1 MLCFINMFMKILLA
15 TSNKHKLKEVRDI
28 LSKYDIE
35 ILGMD
40 DLSIPSI
47 DVIEDG
53 KNYYENALIKASSL
67 IPYTSLPIMADD
79 TGLEILSLDN
89 KPGLYTA
96 RFMEQFSS
104 REETFKEIFSLLE
117 DKNRESRFIC
127 DIVLVNLKEEPLEF
141 VGICEGKIATQI
153 SGDDGFGYD
162 PIFIVKEKQKTFAE
176 MTEKEKNAVSH
187 RGKALTKLANYLKD
201 NKYI

>member
-1 MLCFINMFMKILLA
+1 MFMKILLA

-117 DKNRESRFIC
+117 NKNRESRFIC

-141 VGICEGKIATQI
+141 VGICEGKISTQI

>member
-1 MLCFINMFMKILLA
+1 MFMKILLA

-40 DLSIPSI
+40 DLSIPPI

-117 DKNRESRFIC
+117 DKNRASRFIC

>member
-1 MLCFINMFMKILLA
+1 MKILLA

-40 DLSIPSI
+40 DLSIPPI

-117 DKNRESRFIC
+117 DKNRASRFIC

>member
-1 MLCFINMFMKILLA
+1 MKILLA

-28 LSKYDIE
+28 LSKYNIE

-40 DLSIPSI
+40 DLSIPPI

-117 DKNRESRFIC
+117 NKNRESRFIC

>member
-1 MLCFINMFMKILLA
+1 MFMKILLA

-40 DLSIPSI
+40 DLSIPPI
-47 DVIEDG
+47 DVIENG

-117 DKNRESRFIC
+117 NKNRESRFIC

-141 VGICEGKIATQI
+141 VGICEGQIATQI

>member
-1 MLCFINMFMKILLA
+1 MKILLA

-117 DKNRESRFIC
+117 NKNRESRFIC

>member
-1 MLCFINMFMKILLA
+1 MFMKILLA

-117 DKNRESRFIC
+117 NKNRESRFIC
-127 DIVLVNLKEEPLEF
+127 DIVLVNFKEEPLEF
-141 VGICEGKIATQI
+141 VGICEGKISTQI